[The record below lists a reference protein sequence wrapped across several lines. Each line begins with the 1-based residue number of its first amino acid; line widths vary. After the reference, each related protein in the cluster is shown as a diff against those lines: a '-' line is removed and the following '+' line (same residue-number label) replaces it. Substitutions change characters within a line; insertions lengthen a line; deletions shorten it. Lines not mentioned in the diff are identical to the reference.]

1 MAQTFDHL
9 HTGVW
14 SFLDESQDERITR
27 LYMPKWVS
35 YAGASDALA
44 RMEHLLRHP
53 PCGRIHEATFQFVH
67 VLKGW
72 IEFEYEGQALC
83 ALKPGPACTDH
94 HKFAIAKSGIA
105 QPSNCSKS

>member
-1 MAQTFDHL
+1 MAH
-9 HTGVW
+9 VI
-14 SFLDESQDERITR
+14 RA
-27 LYMPKWVS
+27 
-35 YAGASDALA
+35 AGGTNFSS
-44 RMEHLLRHP
+44 RPHF
-53 PCGRIHEATFQFVH
+53 HEATFQFVH